1 MQLKKNNNNI
11 INNNIENNNNIIV
24 GIDLGTNYS
33 CISIFKNGSPNV
45 ILDQFGE
52 YFIPSIIA
60 FENNIDPPFLG
71 QMAKFK
77 AEDKKNLLI
86 FDTKRL
92 IGKSFDDINIKKD
105 NFPFELIKDQKSG
118 RIKIKL
124 KLPKKIIDK
133 NDNNISYKEKEFSIE
148 LITSI
153 IIKHLKNIA
162 ENELK
167 TKIKRAVI
175 SVPTSFNDIERELI
189 KKAGEMA
196 GFKIERLIN
205 ETTAAALAYGFKEN
219 NLIKE
224 EKILLFNLGS
234 GTFDIS
240 LILLDFTN
248 TKEIE
253 VLATNENLNFCGRNF
268 DYILLE
274 KCLEKIN
281 NNKKINFKENSNIIF
296 KLLNECEKAKNI
308 LLSKKSATIKI
319 KNLFYNE
326 DFEITFSKEQFENE
340 CKNIFNNSCLFTI
353 KKLINDSIKNKK
365 INSIEEI
372 KKIILL
378 GENSK
383 IPFIK
388 NSLENYFKNSNI
400 IFIPKEFISFG
411 ACLQGEILKNSEELK
426 IFSLFEV
433 STYSLGIEMKD
444 GKFSEIIKKN
454 SCIKNK
460 KEKIYQTTS
469 NYQKKILFSVYEGE
483 NEYVKNNH
491 FLSDFEYKNFPIL
504 PKGEIKIKVLIE
516 IDFNNIFKI
525 SVMDENKNEFV
536 FDKNYFFD
544 GKNDLIDL
552 IGNEIFICF
561 DENLKNYR
569 NKIIENNNFNEKY
582 FYQKKIIECYEN
594 FINKNFNELIN
605 ENNIILIDKFHVY
618 FFILIKEYLKIL
630 IFHEIDNEIIK
641 NIKKNL
647 FKFMKIILKFEK
659 ISVFSILNDFNINFE
674 INNFCSIF
682 RILEL
687 FKKGEKLFIKNEFSN
702 CLKYFNLIENEIQNS
717 NFYKQIE
724 FLDKENK
731 NEIEYILNKKN
742 FYLKEINQK
751 NKENFNFNIKNNKSN
766 ELNKIIE
773 ENLNI
778 VNKENKNNNFN
789 YNNNDFQKYK
799 NIFNFNNNNIENSE
813 FDIEN
818 FSLNTFNTFD
828 SKNFD
833 DEKKEEVNYFFND
846 LTNEELRKFQN
857 ENPEKF
863 NKNKNEFEKFGLNF
877 INIIIKKY
885 DNNKKYFNIN
895 IEEEYKKNSNKF
907 LNKIK
912 KDFNIKNCPNINE
925 NEYSIIIKICNN
937 LI

>member
-1 MQLKKNNNNI
+1 MKLKKNYNKI
-11 INNNIENNNNIIV
+11 INKSIENNNDIIV

-33 CISIFKNGSPNV
+33 CISIFKNGSPNL

-52 YFIPSIIA
+52 YLIPSIIA

-77 AEDKKNLLI
+77 AEDEKNLLI

-92 IGKSFDDINIKKD
+92 IGKSYDDINIKKD

-133 NDNNISYKEKEFSIE
+133 NNNNNISYEEKEFSIE
-148 LITSI
+148 IITSI

-167 TKIKRAVI
+167 TKINRAVI

-196 GFKIERLIN
+196 GFKVGLIN
-205 ETTAAALAYGFKEN
+205 EPSAAALAYGFKEN
-219 NLIKE
+219 NNLFEE
-224 EKILLFNLGS
+224 EKILVFNLGS
-234 GTFDIS
+234 GTFEVS
-240 LILLDFTN
+240 LILLDFSDS
-248 TKEIE
+248 KEIE
-253 VLATNENLNFCGRNF
+253 VLATNQNLNFCGRNI
-268 DYILLE
+268 DYKLLE
-274 KCLEKIN
+274 KCLGKINKN
-281 NNKKINFKENSNIIF
+281 NNKINIKENSNVIF

-340 CKNIFNNSCLFTI
+340 CKIFFNNSCLITI
-353 KKLINDSIKNKK
+353 KKLINDSIKYKK
-365 INSIEEI
+365 IKSKEEI

-388 NSLENYFKNSNI
+388 NLLENYFKNSEFI
-400 IFIPKEFISFG
+400 YIPKEFISFG
-411 ACLQGEILKNSEELK
+411 ACLQGEIIKNSEELK
-426 IFSLFEV
+426 TFSLLEV
-433 STYSLGIEMKD
+433 TTFSLGIELKN

-454 SCIKNK
+454 SGIKNK

-469 NYQKKILFSVYEGE
+469 DYQKKILLSIYEGE

-491 FLSDFEYKNFPIL
+491 FLGNFEYKNFPIL
-504 PKGEIKIKVLIE
+504 PKGEVKIRVIFE
-516 IDFNNIFKI
+516 IDFDNILKI
-525 SVMDENKNEFV
+525 SVVDENKNEFV

-544 GKNDLIDL
+544 DKNNFIDL
-552 IGNEIFICF
+552 IKNENFICI

-569 NKIIENNNFNEKY
+569 KKIIESNY
-582 FYQKKIIECYEN
+582 IYQKKIVECYEN
-594 FINKNFNELIN
+594 YINKNFNELIN

-630 IFHEIDNEIIK
+630 IFQEIDNEIII

-647 FKFMKIILKFEK
+647 LKFMKIILKYEK

-674 INNFCSIF
+674 VNNFCSIF

-687 FKKGEKLFIKNEFSN
+687 FKKGEKLFIKKEFSN
-702 CLKYFNLIENEIQNS
+702 CLKYFNLIENEIQHF

-731 NEIEYILNKKN
+731 KEIENILNKKN

-751 NKENFNFNIKNNKSN
+751 NKENFNSNIKINKSN
-766 ELNKIIE
+766 EENKIFA

-778 VNKENKNNNFN
+778 VNKENKNNNII
-789 YNNNDFQKYK
+789 YNNNDFEKYK
-799 NIFNFNNNNIENSE
+799 NNFINNNYNFENSE
-813 FDIEN
+813 LDIEN
-818 FSLNTFNTFD
+818 FSLNTYNTFD
-828 SKNFD
+828 SNNFN
-833 DEKKEEVNYFFND
+833 DEKKEESNYFFND
-846 LTNEELRKFQN
+846 LINEELKRKFQN

-863 NKNKNEFEKFGLNF
+863 KNYKNEFENFGLNF

-895 IEEEYKKNSNKF
+895 IEEEYKKNPNEF

-912 KDFNIKNCPNINE
+912 KIPNINE
-925 NEYSIIIKICNN
+925 KDYSIIVKICNN